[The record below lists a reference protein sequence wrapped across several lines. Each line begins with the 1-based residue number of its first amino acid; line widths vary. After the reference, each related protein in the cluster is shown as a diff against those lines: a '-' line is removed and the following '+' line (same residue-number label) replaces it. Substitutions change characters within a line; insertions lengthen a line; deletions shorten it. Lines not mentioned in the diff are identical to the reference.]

1 MTEQQV
7 NNLRVGDTI
16 YWARIIKSC
25 DISETMEV
33 NVARVGSYIRLVHR
47 KTGQTFILY
56 PSDVEAYCYL
66 TREESEAVTG
76 KRHRKKKVKTDAEI
90 LEELVYGDDDVVD
103 EDSEPVE
110 DDD

>member
-33 NVARVGSYIRLVHR
+33 NVARVGSYLRLVHR

-76 KRHRKKKVKTDAEI
+76 KRHRKKKAKTDAEI
-90 LEELVYGDDDVVD
+90 LDELVYGEDVE
-103 EDSEPVE
+103 EDSDNTEE
-110 DDD
+110 DD